1 MMLHLLMY
9 LSINLSLSQATGHI
23 KIQYICN
30 SLWCSL
36 WDAFE
41 LVIELTQ
48 GMIKKM
54 MQNFGTFKE
63 MQKFWEKNS
72 DCLSLRK
79 MKNRLIFVNVHFS
92 YFLYNVSKREN

>member
-9 LSINLSLSQATGHI
+9 LSINLFLSQATGHII

-48 GMIKKM
+48 GMIKKKM
-54 MQNFGTFKE
+54 
-63 MQKFWEKNS
+63 MQKFWDIQRDTEI
-72 DCLSLRK
+72 LRK
-79 MKNRLIFVNVHFS
+79 ELWLSQFKENEKSFHFRKCTFFIFSV
-92 YFLYNVSKREN
+92 

>member
-54 MQNFGTFKE
+54 MQKFWDIQRDAEILRKELWLSQFKE
-63 MQKFWEKNS
+63 NEKS
-72 DCLSLRK
+72 FDFRK
-79 MKNRLIFVNVHFS
+79 CTFFIFFV
-92 YFLYNVSKREN
+92 

>member
-54 MQNFGTFKE
+54 MQ
-63 MQKFWEKNS
+63 KFWDIQRDAEI
-72 DCLSLRK
+72 LRK
-79 MKNRLIFVNVHFS
+79 ELWLSQLKENEKSFDFRKCTFFIFFV
-92 YFLYNVSKREN
+92 

>member
-9 LSINLSLSQATGHI
+9 LSINSSLSQATGHI

-54 MQNFGTFKE
+54 MQKFWDIQRDAEILRKELWLSQFKE
-63 MQKFWEKNS
+63 NEKS
-72 DCLSLRK
+72 FDFRK
-79 MKNRLIFVNVHFS
+79 CTFFIFFV
-92 YFLYNVSKREN
+92 